1 MAPRMA
7 VAIATITFSMIE
19 MFCLSLFPISVDF
32 LIKSNRQDKA
42 DGPDG
47 PNKANGPNKA
57 DGPNEPNKPDEP

>member
-7 VAIATITFSMIE
+7 VAIATITFNMIE

-32 LIKSNRQDKA
+32 LIKSNRPDKA
-42 DGPDG
+42 
-47 PNKANGPNKA
+47 NKA

>member
-19 MFCLSLFPISVDF
+19 MFCLSLFPILVDF
-32 LIKSNRQDKA
+32 LIKSNRPDKA
-42 DGPDG
+42 DGPD
-47 PNKANGPNKA
+47 KANKA

>member
-32 LIKSNRQDKA
+32 LIKSNR
-42 DGPDG
+42 
-47 PNKANGPNKA
+47 PNKANGPDKANKA
-57 DGPNEPNKPDEP
+57 DGPNEPNKPDEPVS

>member
-7 VAIATITFSMIE
+7 VAIAAMILRMIE

-32 LIKSNRQDKA
+32 LIKSNR
-42 DGPDG
+42 
-47 PNKANGPNKA
+47 PNKANGPDKANKA